1 MAWVLTTFIE
11 TSSVV
16 RTIAINTAFRLW
28 LQDIR
33 LFFGPAG
40 YQWISNPSW
49 RAHTLGIMIFNAT
62 SCRWGTRIVIQ
73 TRVNT
78 SV

>member
-1 MAWVLTTFIE
+1 MTRVLTTFIE
-11 TSSVV
+11 TSRIVWA
-16 RTIAINTAFRLW
+16 IAINAAFRFR
-28 LQDIR
+28 LQNIR

-40 YQWISNPSW
+40 YQWITNPSW

-62 SCRWGTRIVIQ
+62 SCRWGTRIIIQ